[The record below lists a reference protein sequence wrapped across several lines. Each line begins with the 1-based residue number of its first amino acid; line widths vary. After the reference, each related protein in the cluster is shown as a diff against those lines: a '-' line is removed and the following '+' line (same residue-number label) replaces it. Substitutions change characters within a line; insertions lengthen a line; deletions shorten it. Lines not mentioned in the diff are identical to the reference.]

1 MNHNRQV
8 SFAVGVLVLLTVL
21 VVPSLAAEAGSTWT
35 FAVSGD
41 SRNCGDIVMPAIA
54 ADAVKNNAAFYWHL
68 GDMRAMYDFDADMT
82 RRPDRLAS
90 GKSLSIA
97 EYQATAWQDF
107 IDNEVAPFGKIP
119 AYLGIGNHELV
130 PPKTRT
136 DFVIQFADWL
146 NTPMLRDQRLKDDP
160 NDRKLKTYFHWIQG
174 GVDFIYL
181 DNASPD
187 QFDSE
192 QMKWFEAVLKRAQS
206 NPSVNTVV
214 LGTHAA
220 LPYSLASGHSMNDN
234 AQGEQSGARAYKDL
248 LNFQSESKKRVYV
261 VSSHSHFYMA
271 GVYNTPYWRE
281 HGGALPGWIVGTAGA
296 FRYKLP
302 PEASQ
307 ASAAKTNTYGYLLGT
322 VHPDG
327 TVNFEFRELQQQDVP
342 QPTLTKYGSELVR
355 YCFVENHQ

>member
-1 MNHNRQV
+1 MKHNQQV
-8 SFAVGVLVLLTVL
+8 RVAVTALAMLVAF
-21 VVPSLAAEAGSTWT
+21 VVPSFAAEAGSTWT
-35 FAVSGD
+35 FGFSGD

-54 ADAVKNNAAFYWHL
+54 ADAAKNEAKFFWHL

-82 RRPDRLAS
+82 RRPDRIAS
-90 GKSLSIA
+90 GNTLSIA
-97 EYQATAWQDF
+97 DYQATAWQDF
-107 IDNEVAPFGKIP
+107 IDNQIAPFRKVP
-119 AYLGIGNHELV
+119 VYLGIGNHELV

-146 NTPMLRDQRLKDDP
+146 DTPVLRDQRLKDDP
-160 NDRKLKTYFHWIQG
+160 ADHKLKTYFHWIQG

-181 DNASPD
+181 DNASAD
-187 QFDSE
+187 QFDGD
-192 QMKWFEAVLKRAQS
+192 QMKWFEAVLRRAQAD
-206 NPSVNTVV
+206 PAVKAVV

-220 LPYSLASGHSMNDN
+220 LPYSLAAGHSMNDYP
-234 AQGEQSGARAYKDL
+234 QGEKSGVRVYSDL
-248 LNFQSESKKRVYV
+248 LKFQNESKKRAYI

-281 HGGALPGWIVGTAGA
+281 HGGVIPGWIIGTAGA

-302 PEASQ
+302 ADAAQ
-307 ASAAKTNTYGYLLGT
+307 ASEAKTNTYGYLLGT

-327 TVNFEFRELQQQDVP
+327 TISVGFREMQQQDVP
-342 QPTLTKYGSELVR
+342 QSTLTKYGTELVR